1 MESTRAGAADFGDFF
16 DKAAVPLHV
25 VGPDG
30 TILNANQAELDLL
43 GYSREEYVGR
53 NIAEFHADAPVI
65 REILARL
72 GAGDTI
78 RDYEAR
84 LRCRDGSIKHVLI
97 TSNVRF
103 DAGRFV
109 NTRCFTRDI
118 TAQKRVDEL
127 SAQTADYLEGLMEG
141 FVAYDQDWLMT
152 YMNAAA
158 ERLLGRRRAEVLGK
172 TWHQA
177 FPHAVGNPV
186 DRMYQRVMTTRTGER
201 MDFYY
206 PHYRRWLE
214 ISASPVKN
222 GGVAV
227 YFRDVSDRETLNQ
240 IGRTL
245 AAELD
250 LERVVQAVTDAATE
264 ASGAQF
270 GAFFY
275 NVKNDSGESYTL
287 YSLSGVP
294 REAFSKFPMPRNTA
308 VFAPT
313 FGGTGIVRSEDIT
326 QDPRYGKNAPH
337 QGMPQGHLP
346 VRSYLAV
353 PVISRSGEVLGGLFF
368 GHEKTAVFTERAER
382 LVAGIAAQAAI
393 AMDNARLYRAE
404 RETAAKLR
412 DADRRKDEFLAT
424 LAHEL
429 RNPLAPIRTGLHLL
443 RITQPGSDSA
453 EQARAMM
460 ERQLGH
466 LVRLVD
472 DLLEVSRIS
481 RGKIELRRAP
491 IELAAVVLSAVETSR
506 PAIEAARH
514 QLDIGLPARPL
525 IVDADFVRIAQVIA
539 NLLNNAAKYTD
550 PGGHIALSVRAEAG
564 EAAIEAVIS
573 IRDDGV
579 GIPAEL
585 LPRVF
590 DMFAQVDRNLDRA
603 QGGLG
608 VGVALARSLVELHG
622 GAIEARSDGPGRGS
636 GFIVRLLASEAA
648 PRPAAGDAPF
658 FASVQPAARRR
669 RVLVVDDNVD
679 AAEALGLLLGEM
691 GYEVHIA
698 HGGAAAIEAARAHPP
713 QLVLLDISVPGVD
726 GYSVV
731 RRLREELAF
740 TDVPFIAITGLGR
753 EADREKARAAGFNEH
768 LVKPVEPEALRQ
780 VLERF

>member
-1 MESTRAGAADFGDFF
+1 MPDFGDFF
-16 DKAAVPLHV
+16 DNAAMPLHV
-25 VGPDG
+25 VGHDG
-30 TILNANQAELDLL
+30 TILSANQAELDLL
-43 GYSREEYVGR
+43 GYAREEYVGR
-53 NIAEFHADAPVI
+53 NIAEFHVDEPGI
-65 REILARL
+65 RVLLARL
-72 GAGDTI
+72 GSGDTV

-103 DAGRFV
+103 DAGRRFV
-109 NTRCFTRDI
+109 NTRCFTRDV
-118 TAQKRVDEL
+118 TAQKRVEEL

-141 FVAYDQDWLMT
+141 FVAYDQDWVMT

-186 DRMYQRVMTTRTGER
+186 DHMYQRVMRTRSGER
-201 MDFYY
+201 MDYY
-206 PHYRRWLE
+206 YAHYRRWLE
-214 ISASPVKN
+214 ISASPVKS

-240 IGRTL
+240 VGRTL

-275 NVKNDSGESYTL
+275 NVKDDSGESYTL
-287 YSLSGVP
+287 YTISGVP
-294 REAFSKFPMPRNTA
+294 REEFAKFPMPRNTA

-313 FGGTGIVRSEDIT
+313 FDGTGIVRSEDIT
-326 QDPRYGKNAPH
+326 RDPRYGKNAPH

-368 GHEKTAVFTERAER
+368 GHEQTAVFTERAER
-382 LVAGIAAQAAI
+382 VVAGIAAQAAI

-404 RETAAKLR
+404 QETAAKLR

-472 DLLEVSRIS
+472 DLLELSRIS
-481 RGKIELRRAP
+481 RGKIDLRRAP

-564 EAAIEAVIS
+564 DAVIS

-608 VGVALARSLVELHG
+608 IGLALAKSLVEMHG
-622 GAIEARSDGPGRGS
+622 GTIEARSDGPGRGS
-636 GFIVRLLASEAA
+636 EFIVRLPASEAA

-658 FASVQPAARRR
+658 FASLKPAARRR

-691 GYEVHIA
+691 GCEVHIA

-713 QLVLLDISVPGVD
+713 QLVLLDISMPGLD
-726 GYSVV
+726 GYGVV
-731 RRLREELAF
+731 RRLRQELAF
-740 TDVPFIAITGLGR
+740 ADVPFIAITGLGR
-753 EADREKARAAGFNEH
+753 DEDREKARAAGFNEH
-768 LVKPVEPEALRQ
+768 LVKPVEPEALREM
-780 VLERF
+780 LERF

>member
-1 MESTRAGAADFGDFF
+1 MNAPGATDFGDFF

-25 VGPDG
+25 VGHDG
-30 TILNANQAELDLL
+30 TILSANQAELDLL
-43 GYSREEYVGR
+43 GYAREEYVGR
-53 NIAEFHADAPVI
+53 NIAEFHVDAPCI
-65 REILARL
+65 RDLLGRL
-72 GAGDTI
+72 GNGDTV

-109 NTRCFTRDI
+109 NTRCFTRDV
-118 TAQKRVDEL
+118 TAQKRVEEL

-141 FVAYDQDWLMT
+141 FVAYDHDWVMT

-158 ERLLGRRRAEVLGK
+158 EWLLGRRRAEVLGK

-214 ISASPVKN
+214 ISASPVKS

-240 IGRTL
+240 VGRTL
-245 AAELD
+245 SAELE

-270 GAFFY
+270 GEFFY
-275 NVKNDSGESYTL
+275 NVTDEAGEACVR
-287 YSLSGVP
+287 YSLSGLP
-294 REAFSKFPMPRNTA
+294 RDSA
-308 VFAPT
+308 VFAPSLESS
-313 FGGTGIVRSEDIT
+313 GIVRCDDIT
-326 QDPRYGKNAPH
+326 NDARA
-337 QGMPQGHLP
+337 MPKAHLP

-353 PVISRSGEVLGGLFF
+353 PVVSRSGEMLGGLFF
-368 GHEKTAVFTERAER
+368 GHEKTAVFGERAER

-443 RITQPGSDSA
+443 RITPPGSDSA

-550 PGGHIALSVRAEAG
+550 PGGHIALSVRG
-564 EAAIEAVIS
+564 EGADAVIEAVIS

-608 VGVALARSLVELHG
+608 IGLALAKSLVEMHG
-622 GAIEARSDGPGRGS
+622 GTIEARSEGPGRGS
-636 GFIVRLLASEAA
+636 EFIVRLPASEAA
-648 PRPAAGDAPF
+648 PRPAAGEAPF
-658 FASVQPAARRR
+658 FASLKPGAGRR

-691 GYEVHIA
+691 GCEVHIA

-713 QLVLLDISVPGVD
+713 QLVLLDISMPGVD

-731 RRLREELAF
+731 RRLRQELAF
-740 TDVPFIAITGLGR
+740 SDVPFVAITGLGR
-753 EADREKARAAGFNEH
+753 EADRDKARAAGFSEH
-768 LVKPVEPEALRQ
+768 LVKPVEPEALREI
-780 VLERF
+780 LERF